1 MSQEEKLIGILA
13 GDEYEFPESLIET
26 INKKDTAVK
35 AELAKVSYTKMDGTT
50 KYDVIIDRISHIVPY
65 YRSYLKFAI
74 LANTYVINNPYTWSI
89 DSRFFG
95 TAMVN
100 RLGLKSPRTVI
111 LPNKYIARDATPDT
125 FRNLDYPMNWQA
137 IIDYVGV
144 PAIFKN
150 NNSGGRQETHRV
162 HNVDELIEW
171 YDESGTRTK
180 ILQQVIESDTHV
192 HSFVAGHEEVMS
204 LRFSIEENQYK
215 PEIISNE
222 DTLGASLAEA
232 ALRISKAYQYDVN
245 MVEFVISNDEIYVI
259 NGTNPAPQIS
269 GILMTAAQ
277 FNWCVDE
284 VAQVTIDRALR
295 PLPQQPVANVNLD
308 QI

>member
-1 MSQEEKLIGILA
+1 MSQKEKLIGILA
-13 GDEYEFPESLIET
+13 GDEYEFPEALIDT
-26 INKKDTAVK
+26 INKDDAPVR
-35 AELAKVSYTKMDGTT
+35 AELAKVSYTQMDGSTD
-50 KYDVIIDRISHIVPY
+50 YNVLIDRISHIVPY
-65 YRSYLKFAI
+65 YRIYLQFAI
-74 LANTYVINNPYTWSI
+74 LANAYVINNPYTWSI

-100 RLGLKSPRTVI
+100 HLGLKSPRTVI

-150 NNSGGRQETHRV
+150 NSGGGRQETHRV

-180 ILQQVIESDTHV
+180 ILQQVIESDIHI
-192 HSFVAGHEEVMS
+192 HSFVVGHDQVMS
-204 LRFSIEENQYK
+204 LRFSIKDNHYK
-215 PEIISNE
+215 PDIISNS
-222 DTLGASLAEA
+222 DQLGATLAEA
-232 ALRISKAYQYDVN
+232 AIRITKAYQYDVN
-245 MVEFVISNDEIYVI
+245 MVEFVIHNDEIYVI
-259 NGTNPAPQIS
+259 SGTNPVPQIS
-269 GILMTAAQ
+269 DALMSKAQ
-277 FNWCVDE
+277 FNWCVAE
-284 VAQVTIDRALR
+284 IAKVAVDRALR

-308 QI
+308 KI